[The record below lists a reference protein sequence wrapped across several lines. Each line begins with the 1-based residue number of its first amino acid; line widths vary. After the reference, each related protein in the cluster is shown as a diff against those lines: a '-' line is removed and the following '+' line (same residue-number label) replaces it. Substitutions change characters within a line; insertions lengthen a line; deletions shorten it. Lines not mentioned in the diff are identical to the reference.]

1 MLGYLNDATSPKNAN
16 PAFWGPLA
24 LIVKAQ
30 SVRISRNCAPQQHF
44 AAWTGVAADSR
55 ARKTAN

>member
-1 MLGYLNDATSPKNAN
+1 MLRYLNDATSPKNAN

-30 SVRISRNCAPQQHF
+30 SDIEKLCA
-44 AAWTGVAADSR
+44 AAAFRGVEGGR
-55 ARKTAN
+55 GR

>member
-24 LIVKAQ
+24 LICEGA
-30 SVRISRNCAPQQHF
+30 VR
-44 AAWTGVAADSR
+44 
-55 ARKTAN
+55 